1 MDRFV
6 KERPIPVGVTPVPN
20 GLKALV
26 MLHTIADTIWGQPC
40 LAYHVQPEL
49 SLETRASLGELQ
61 KAIAER
67 WPAPLYFAPPEA
79 LHVTLYALIG
89 VKDRF
94 DKEGYW
100 NSIAGPCRD
109 LMANLC
115 TGHGPLE
122 LRFSGLKVTDAAI
135 IAVASDGTG
144 LVARLREAIAEVL
157 PPPPGLKP
165 IRYNLIHSTLA
176 RHRTSDAVPD
186 EVVQAIE
193 AIPVSIAAPVDRLK
207 IIRETLFPCQVMD
220 EIFSFPL
227 R

>member
-1 MDRFV
+1 M
-6 KERPIPVGVTPVPN
+6 PQ
-20 GLKALV
+20 
-26 MLHTIADTIWGQPC
+26 TIADTIWGQPC

-49 SLETRASLGELQ
+49 TRETRASLGTLQ

-67 WPAPLYFAPPEA
+67 WPAPLHFAPPEA
-79 LHVTLYALIG
+79 LHVTLYALIN

-100 NSIAGPCRD
+100 RSIAEPCRA
-109 LMANLC
+109 LMESLC
-115 TGHGPLE
+115 AGHGPLE
-122 LRFSGLKVTDAAI
+122 LRFSGLRVTDTAI
-135 IAVASDGTG
+135 IAVAADETG
-144 LVARLREAIAEVL
+144 LITGIRERIVDL
-157 PPPPGLKP
+157 IPPPPGLEP
-165 IRYNLIHSTLA
+165 MRYNLIHSTLA
-176 RHRTSDAVPD
+176 RYRTSGAVPD
-186 EVVQAIE
+186 EVVRSVE